1 MELLSTLR
9 FRKPLRISSAALLG
23 VAGAWVLYT
32 FPPATTPWYPQCT
45 FRVLTGYDCP
55 GCGIT
60 RALHHLLHGRVEE
73 AFLLNPMLF
82 AAAFVAACALPSLFR
97 GERPGFLSK
106 PWFGWG
112 SLTVLCGWWV
122 VRNV

>member
-1 MELLSTLR
+1 MALSFTRRYRKVSSTASVLLV
-9 FRKPLRISSAALLG
+9 A
-23 VAGAWVLYT
+23 AGAWVLYT
-32 FPPATTPWYPQCT
+32 FPPATTPWYPKCT

-73 AFLLNPMLF
+73 AFFLNPMLF
-82 AAAFVAACALPSLFR
+82 VAAAVAACTLPAVLR
-97 GERPGFLSK
+97 GERPGFLDK

-112 SLTVLCGWWV
+112 SLAVLCGWWV